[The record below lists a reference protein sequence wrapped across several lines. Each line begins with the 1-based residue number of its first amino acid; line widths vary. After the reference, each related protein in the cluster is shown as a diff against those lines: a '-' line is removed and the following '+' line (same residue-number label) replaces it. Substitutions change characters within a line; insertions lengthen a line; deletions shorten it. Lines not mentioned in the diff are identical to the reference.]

1 MISITPE
8 QSVGNFFAIE
18 RNWTSEIEA
27 DITLALLGYKVKVES
42 ERITSDGHTLAGADE
57 KYIEDDDDGGDEMIH
72 EGVDEEQLMAADI
85 HDTRGAKGSIFR
97 KVKERQI
104 VLVVRADHR
113 ISEAEA
119 DSLFK
124 HVSRALDDSEVL
136 LTKRWEHSKQ
146 LGHRQMV
153 WTHRVA
159 TGGRKLVRPIV
170 ESALTTWQLE
180 KELSS

>member
-1 MISITPE
+1 LIEITPK
-8 QSVGNFFAIE
+8 QSVGDFFAIE

-27 DITLALLGYKVKVES
+27 DITLALLGYKVKV
-42 ERITSDGHTLAGADE
+42 AADRLPS
-57 KYIEDDDDGGDEMIH
+57 GDEETIQDAH
-72 EGVDEEQLMAADI
+72 EDYLDEEEALYEQEADKQLTAAGD
-85 HDTRGAKGSIFR
+85 HSTGVSEETLR

-124 HVSRALDDSEVL
+124 HVSRALDESEVL
-136 LTKRWEHSKQ
+136 LTKRWEHSKE

-180 KELSS
+180 NNLSS